1 MKIKN
6 ILLIVGLMASVLT
19 AAAQEDSIV
28 VSKPRFYNPKN
39 VLLGVTGNL
48 DIIDF
53 SGFEQKF
60 FKNEVE
66 ISVPENLYDGKK
78 IAQALNSAG
87 VGKQILDYLFQYN
100 GQGLSEEMLRER
112 AFKTAQTF
120 DKELAEVGLIDKN
133 TILKEDLLPILENN
147 YIVLKT
153 SEVKVKKEG
162 KTKTINKW
170 HVFKVDINQETWE
183 QVYNCWD
190 NMDLYNQI
198 EVPIVHLT
206 SGKCR
211 DDLWGPKNYR
221 EICKQVPA
229 FAIRGQIASHHPLAI
244 GIGESVGL
252 RDENRM
258 YVYRTSLNKKGLP
271 VSKKVCTVRVGEINA
286 DTAWVYTIAGGYASR
301 KRGDVAVLKN
311 GGAIGHAFTAHM
323 MDGTYGFDY
332 TSDFLLSNN
341 KRGMAHYLT
350 LSLGASAYADDWKK
364 SFLYEKNDDAALL
377 YSPIVANAGL
387 GWGMGF
393 TMFHCLEIV
402 PNLQL
407 QYEVLLF
414 RVKER
419 LTPGS
424 AGGIGGMRPNS
435 PSAENLPSYTA
446 HSLRLPVGVKLNVN
460 LFYPVQ
466 LQLGA
471 TYDVVALKLNS
482 SETFGYKDAENLFLK
497 PNGYSRSGL
506 NFFVGFRFL

>member
-6 ILLIVGLMASVLT
+6 VLLIVGLMASVLT
-19 AAAQEDSIV
+19 AVAQEDTTV

-39 VLLGVTGNL
+39 VLLGVTGDLNII
-48 DIIDF
+48 DII
-53 SGFEQKF
+53 GFEQKF

-133 TILKEDLLPILENN
+133 TILREDLLPILENN

-170 HVFKVDINQETWE
+170 HVFKVDINQETWD

-198 EVPIVHLT
+198 EVPIVHLS

-211 DDLWGPKNYR
+211 DDLYSETNYR
-221 EICKQVPA
+221 DIGKAVQA
-229 FAIRGQIASHHPLAI
+229 FTIRGQIASHHPLSI
-244 GIGESVGL
+244 GIGENAGL
-252 RDENRM
+252 RDQNRM

-286 DTAWVYTIAGGYASR
+286 DTAWVYTIAGGFASR

-311 GGAIGHAFTAHM
+311 GGEIGHTFTAHL

-332 TSDFLLSNN
+332 TSDILWSNN
-341 KRGMAHYLT
+341 RRGMAHYLT
-350 LSLGASAYADDWKK
+350 LSLGASAYANDWKNEY
-364 SFLYEKNDDAALL
+364 LYEKNNDAALL
-377 YSPIVANAGL
+377 RSPIVANAGL

-407 QYEVLLF
+407 QYEGLFF

-419 LTPGS
+419 LTPAGS

-435 PSAENLPSYTA
+435 SSAEKVPYIA
-446 HSLRLPVGVKLNVN
+446 HSLRLPVGVKFNVN

-471 TYDVVALKLNS
+471 TYDVVAFKLNS
-482 SETFGYKDAENLFLK
+482 SEDFGYKDAENVFLK
-497 PNGYSRSGL
+497 PNGHSRSGL

>member
-1 MKIKN
+1 MKMNIKK
-6 ILLIVGLMASVLT
+6 ILLFVCLMVSMATVG
-19 AAAQEDSIV
+19 AQEDSV
-28 VSKPRFYNPKN
+28 QVSKPRFYNSKN
-39 VLLGVTGNL
+39 VMLGL
-48 DIIDF
+48 
-53 SGFEQKF
+53 SGDTSVIFISSEKF

-66 ISVPENLYDGKK
+66 ISVPEGLHDGKE
-78 IAQALNSAG
+78 IAQALTRAG

-120 DKELAEVGLIDKN
+120 DKELAEIGLIDKN
-133 TILKEDLLPILENN
+133 TILREDLLPILENN

-153 SEVKVKKEG
+153 CSTKVTKNSTKEIC
-162 KTKTINKW
+162 TW
-170 HVFKVDINQETWE
+170 HVFKVDINQETWD
-183 QVYNCWD
+183 QVYNCWE

-198 EVPIVHLT
+198 EVPIVHL
-206 SGKCR
+206 SSDKC
-211 DDLWGPKNYR
+211 DIESEINYK

-252 RDENRM
+252 RDQDRM
-258 YVYRTSLNKKGLP
+258 YVYRTSLNKKGFP

-286 DTAWVYTIAGGYASR
+286 DTAWVYTIAGGFASR

-311 GGAIGHAFTAHM
+311 GGAVGHAFTAHM

-332 TSDFLLSNN
+332 TSDLLVSNN

-350 LSLGASAYADDWKK
+350 FSLGASAYANDWKK
-364 SFLYEKNDDAALL
+364 EFRYEKNDDAALL
-377 YSPIVANAGL
+377 YSPIVANVGL

-407 QYEVLLF
+407 QYEGLFF

-419 LTPGS
+419 LTPTGS

-435 PSAENLPSYTA
+435 SLVEKRPYIA
-446 HSLRLPVGVKLNVN
+446 HSLRLPVGVKFNVN

-471 TYDVVALKLNS
+471 TYDVVAFKLNS
-482 SETFGYKDAENLFLK
+482 SEFFGYKDAENGFLK